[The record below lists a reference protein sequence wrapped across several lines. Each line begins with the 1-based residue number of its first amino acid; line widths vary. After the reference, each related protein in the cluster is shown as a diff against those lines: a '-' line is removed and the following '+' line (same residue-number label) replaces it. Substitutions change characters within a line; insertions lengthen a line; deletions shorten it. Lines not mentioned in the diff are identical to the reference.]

1 MNPVDR
7 QRTDQAVESGAGTAR
22 VVTVRRG
29 VWLSLTLR
37 NADTQLSSRSINRLR
52 QPLQAMCRC
61 DNSQESYCT
70 ARVVFGRYFHID
82 SVASVNR

>member
-7 QRTDQAVESGAGTAR
+7 QRTDQVVESGAGTAR

-37 NADTQLSSRSINRLR
+37 NADAQLSSRSINRLR
-52 QPLQAMCRC
+52 QRLQAMRWH

-70 ARVVFGRYFHID
+70 ASVVFGRYFHID
-82 SVASVNR
+82 SAANVNR